1 MTVLPHHNRRLIGPG
16 GLAFLLLFVQSS
28 LAFGAPPSP
37 LLTGIFPMGAKVGT
51 TVTLTVSGSNL
62 TDVKTLQFGH
72 SQILIQPAGPNQF
85 TVTIPDDVL
94 PGQYELQAVSAI
106 GLSSTQIFVVS
117 NRTEQNEVEP
127 NNLGFVPEGR
137 PANADGPQR
146 ISQDNIING
155 RIIEK
160 GDLDH
165 FIFAAKKGQ
174 RVVID
179 CQAERIESRLRAVLE
194 LFDTAGHRLA
204 VNRGYFGND
213 PLIEI
218 VIPADGDYVVK
229 VFDLVYS
236 GGADHFY
243 RLSIDTGPRIAFAQ
257 PNVIE
262 KGKQT
267 RVTLYGWNLGGEQG
281 TPFDTVSV
289 EMTPPANL
297 QPQGIRLRSNQL
309 AIEGFAYQFPG
320 ADSPTLIS
328 VTDAPVINEQPGNHS
343 PKTSREVVIPI
354 DVSGQL
360 LMGDEQDWF
369 AFNARRGEVIWF
381 EAYGDR
387 IDSPLD
393 LEISLFD
400 SDGENELVNFRDELQ
415 TNQSMTFTTSH
426 VDPAGRW
433 VAPADGRYLVL
444 VRSVIGGV
452 DVDPRRQ
459 YRLSLR
465 REEPDFQLVAV
476 PRSPDPMGL
485 NVPRGGRGI
494 VDILALRRRGMNAAI
509 YVSADNAL
517 PPGIECPDIWI
528 GPGADSAPLVFTA
541 NANVQPFVGV
551 LPLVGSVKDLGH
563 RKVRSAVVTHHGLTG
578 VSSRIA
584 NEVSFAVAGE
594 SPLKITANGHEPK
607 KHVLY
612 GDLTIQ
618 HSPGSI
624 LDVVVEVERRE
635 IAYQAPVRLT
645 GVGVPTLISNQVAVI
660 PPGQCRGTISFFLP
674 PTLPIGKYTLAVQAE
689 TTVPTGAKDAAGKQK
704 TEPITVVSNSVSF
717 DVQPARFLVAVDPFA
732 PRTIRRGEV
741 VQVNYTAHRVNGF
754 IGKIHTELDAPND
767 VIGLRGRG
775 VTFVG
780 QTENGSI
787 QIIANDDAPLGQQ
800 PFLRLSGVGVLEDKP
815 IFFGSCFLPL
825 EVVK

>member
-1 MTVLPHHNRRLIGPG
+1 MTFLPHNNRRLIGPG
-16 GLAFLLLFVQSS
+16 GLTSLLLFVVNS
-28 LAFGAPPSP
+28 LAYGAPPSP
-37 LLTGIFPMGAKVGT
+37 LLIGVFPMGGQVGT

-62 TDVKTLQFGH
+62 TDIRTLHCSHPRFMV
-72 SQILIQPAGPNQF
+72 QPAGPNQF
-85 TVTIPDDVL
+85 TLTIPNDVL
-94 PGQYELQAVSAI
+94 PGQYELQAVTAH

-127 NNLGFVPEGR
+127 NNLIRESGDRGT
-137 PANADGPQR
+137 NTDGPQR
-146 ISQDNIING
+146 VLQDVIINA
-155 RIIEK
+155 RIEK
-160 GDLDH
+160 GDLDN
-165 FIFAAKKGQ
+165 FIFGAKKGQ

-194 LFDTAGHRLA
+194 LFDAAGHRLA

-213 PLIEI
+213 PLIEF
-218 VIPADGDYVVK
+218 VVPSDGDYIVK

-243 RLSIDTGPRIAFAQ
+243 RLAIDTGPRIVFAQ

-262 KGKQT
+262 RGKQS
-267 RVTLYGWNLGGEQG
+267 RVTLYGWNLGGERG
-281 TPFDTVSV
+281 TSFDTVSV
-289 EMTPPANL
+289 EMTPPTNL
-297 QPQGIRLRSNQL
+297 QPKAIRLRSNQL
-309 AIEGFAYQFPG
+309 PIEGFAYHFPG
-320 ADSPTLIS
+320 ADAPTLIS
-328 VTDAPVINEQPGNHS
+328 VSEAPVINDQSGNHS
-343 PKTSREVVIPI
+343 PKTAREVAVPC

-360 LMGDEQDWF
+360 LTGDEQDWF
-369 AFNARRGEVIWF
+369 AIDARRGEVVWF
-381 EAYGDR
+381 EAYGER
-387 IDSPLD
+387 IGSPLD

-400 SDGENELVNFRDELQ
+400 SEGENELANFRDEIR
-415 TNQSMTFTTSH
+415 TNQSTYFTTSH
-426 VDPAGRW
+426 VDPEGRW

-444 VRSVIGGV
+444 VRSVVGGL

-476 PRSPDPMGL
+476 PRSPDPLGL
-485 NVPRGGRGI
+485 NVPRLGRCI
-494 VDILALRRRGMNAAI
+494 VDILALRRRGMNSAI
-509 YVSADNAL
+509 CVSTGKRL
-517 PPGIECPDIWI
+517 PPGIECPEIWI
-528 GPGADSAPLVFTA
+528 GPGTDSAPLVFTA
-541 NANVQPFVGV
+541 NANAQSFVGV
-551 LPLVGSVKDLGH
+551 LPLEGSVKDLGH
-563 RKVRSAVVTHHGLTG
+563 RKVRKAVVTHHGLTG

-584 NEVSFAVAGE
+584 NEISFAVAGD

-612 GDLTIQ
+612 GDLTVH

-635 IAYQAPVRLT
+635 IDHQAPVRLI
-645 GVGVPTLISNQVAVI
+645 GVGLPNLIGNQVAMI
-660 PPGQCRGTISFFLP
+660 PPGQNRGTISFFLP
-674 PTLPIGKYTLAVQAE
+674 PTLPVGKYTLAVQGE
-689 TTVPTGAKDAAGKQK
+689 STVPTGVKDADGKQK
-704 TEPITVVSNSVSF
+704 TEPITVVSNTVSF
-717 DVQPARFLVAVDPFA
+717 DVQPTCFLVAVDPFA
-732 PRTIRRGEV
+732 PRMIRRGEV
-741 VQVNYTAHRVNGF
+741 VQVNYTARRVNGF
-754 IGKIHTELDAPND
+754 IGKIHTELDAPGE
-767 VIGLRGRG
+767 VVGLRGRG

>member
-1 MTVLPHHNRRLIGPG
+1 MFFLPSKNRRFIDPS
-16 GLAFLLLFVQSS
+16 GLTPLLLLLLGSMAS
-28 LAFGAPPSP
+28 GAPPSP
-37 LLTGIFPMGAKVGT
+37 ILTGVFPMGGKVGT

-62 TDVKTLQFGH
+62 TDIKSLYCAHPRIMVRAT
-72 SQILIQPAGPNQF
+72 GPNQF
-85 TVTIPDDVL
+85 SLTIPDDVP
-94 PGQYELQAVSAI
+94 PGQYELQAVSAH

-127 NNLGFVPEGR
+127 NNLDRVSVDRGSNTEG
-137 PANADGPQR
+137 
-146 ISQDNIING
+146 SQTIPLNVIVNG
-155 RIIEK
+155 RIEK

-165 FIFAAKKGQ
+165 FIFGAKKGQ

-194 LFDTAGHRLA
+194 LFDSAGNRLA

-213 PLIEI
+213 PLIDF
-218 VIPADGDYVVK
+218 VVPTDGDYIAK

-243 RLSIDTGPRIAFAQ
+243 RLAIDTCPRIAFVQ

-262 KGKQT
+262 RGKQT
-267 RVTLYGWNLGGEQG
+267 RVTLYGWNLGGERG

-289 EMTPPANL
+289 EVTPPPSR

-309 AIEGFAYQFPG
+309 AIEGFAYLFPG

-328 VTDAPVINEQPGNHS
+328 VTDAPVVNDRSGNHS
-343 PKTSREVVIPI
+343 PKTARDVAVPC

-360 LMGDEQDWF
+360 LTGDEQDWF
-369 AFNARRGEVIWF
+369 AIDARRGEVIWV
-381 EAYGDR
+381 EAYGER
-387 IDSPLD
+387 IGSPLD

-400 SDGENELVNFRDELQ
+400 NGGEKELANFRDE
-415 TNQSMTFTTSH
+415 TRPNQSTCFSTSH
-426 VDPAGRW
+426 VDPVGRW

-444 VRSVIGGV
+444 LRSVIGGLE
-452 DVDPRRQ
+452 VDPRRQ

-465 REEPDFQLVAV
+465 REEPDVQLVAV
-476 PRSPDPMGL
+476 PRSQDPRGL
-485 NVPRGGRGI
+485 NLPRGGRCI
-494 VDILALRRRGMNAAI
+494 VDILALRSRGMNSAI
-509 YVSADNAL
+509 QISAGNAL

-541 NANVQPFVGV
+541 NSNVQPFVGI
-551 LPLVGSVKDLGH
+551 LPLEGSVKDFGV
-563 RKVRSAVVTHHGLTG
+563 RKVRNAVVTHHGLTG

-584 NEVSFAVAGE
+584 NEITFAVAEE

-612 GDLTIQ
+612 GDLTVH

-624 LDVVVEVERRE
+624 LDVVIEVERRE
-635 IAYQAPVRLT
+635 IDYHSPVRLI
-645 GVGVPTLISNQVAVI
+645 GVGLPSLIGNQVAVI
-660 PPGQCRGTISFFLP
+660 PPGQNRGTISFFLP
-674 PTLPIGKYTLAVQAE
+674 TTLPVGKYTLAVQAE
-689 TTVPTGAKDAAGKQK
+689 STVPTGVKDAEGKQK
-704 TEPITVVSNSVSF
+704 SEPITVVSNTVSF
-717 DVQPARFLVAVDPFA
+717 DVQPTRFLLSVDPFA

-741 VQVNYTAHRVNGF
+741 VQVNYAAHRVNGF
-754 IGKIHTELDAPND
+754 IGKIHTELDAPGE

-815 IFFGSCFLPL
+815 VFFGSCFLPL